1 MSIARSSSC
10 TPHRVRA
17 FETLALALAST
28 LVLVACPPDTST
40 PDDSDAGG
48 DAASANDASSDLD
61 ASTPGQD
68 AATDPDAGSSASARL
83 FVLGP
88 EGHAASVDVASPWTV
103 RATTDL
109 GAPNA
114 NAQCRRSL
122 CLVVHPTP
130 TDTVDLVDAM
140 TLEVRR
146 TFTLAAGADP
156 RDAAWIDDHTAI
168 VTQHGRGAALE
179 IDVESAVMT
188 PIDLEAVSDED
199 ALPEAERVTTCGRR
213 AYVQLARIDSDSGT
227 ASKLGA
233 GLAVIDFDLPAS
245 DRLVDVDPVAPGVQA
260 IALAGRAEFDM
271 PADCANARLYVAE
284 PKPLFSGGGIYEEVD
299 LVTFAASE
307 YPFAS
312 SAEVGGFVIVDDVL
326 GWRIT
331 HTDFGP
337 GASSHLELV
346 GAGPFDTHNT
356 FSGYYVDDLA
366 LDRTEDLLFFPDPC
380 VVTPSNQACQGGVH
394 VFHAHSGAR
403 ARAMPIDV
411 GFTPLEVTIAR

>member
-1 MSIARSSSC
+1 MSKARSSSC
-10 TPHRVRA
+10 TPHRLRA
-17 FETLALALAST
+17 FETLALAMASS
-28 LVLVACPPDTST
+28 LVLVACPRDTST
-40 PDDSDAGG
+40 PADSDSGE
-48 DAASANDASSDLD
+48 DASANDASSSDLD

-68 AATDPDAGSSASARL
+68 AATDPDAGSTFVARL
-83 FVLGP
+83 IVLGP
-88 EGHAASVDVASPWTV
+88 DGHAASVDVASPWTV

-114 NAQCRRSL
+114 NAQCRGSL

-130 TDTVDLVDAM
+130 TDTVDLVDAT

-156 RDAAWIDDHTAI
+156 RDAAWIDDQTAI
-168 VTQHGRGAALE
+168 VTQYGRGAALAVD
-179 IDVESAVMT
+179 IDTALIT
-188 PIDLEAVSDED
+188 PIDLEAVSDDD
-199 ALPEAERVTTCGRR
+199 ARPEAERVTTCGRR
-213 AYVQLARIDSDSGT
+213 AYVQLARIDHESGA

-233 GLAVIDFDLPAS
+233 GLAVIDFDLPALN
-245 DRLVDVDPVAPGVQA
+245 RLVDVDPVAPGVQA

-271 PADCANARLYVAE
+271 PADCVASRLYVAE
-284 PKPLFSGGGIYEEVD
+284 PKPLFTGGGIYEVVD
-299 LVTFAASE
+299 LTTFAATE

-312 SAEVGGFVIVDDVL
+312 SAEVGGFAIVDDVL

-380 VVTPSNQACQGGVH
+380 EVTPSNPACQGGVH

-403 ARAMPIDV
+403 AHALPIDV